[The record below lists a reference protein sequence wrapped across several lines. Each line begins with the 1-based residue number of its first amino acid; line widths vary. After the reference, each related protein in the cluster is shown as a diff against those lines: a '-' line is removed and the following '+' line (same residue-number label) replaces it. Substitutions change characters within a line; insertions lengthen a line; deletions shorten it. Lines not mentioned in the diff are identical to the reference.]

1 MASAR
6 VPQGAHRRLAAW
18 PAAGLLF
25 PFFFPGLL
33 LLAAAPVSAQPA
45 GDADGD
51 GLPDAW
57 ELQVGLDPLS
67 AAGADGALG
76 DPDGD
81 GLVNRDELAS
91 GSHPR
96 GFVTRYFA
104 EGATGPFFDVRFA
117 VFNASARP
125 ARIVMRFSTTAG
137 ATLRHAFVLPAGGR
151 TEVDPETL
159 PGLDNTA
166 FSTVVEADT
175 RIAVDRTMLWDR
187 RHYGSHAEGGIE
199 SPSTQWFFA
208 EGATHSG
215 FQLFYLLQN
224 PNPTTVDVDITYL
237 RPNRPALT
245 RRYAVG
251 PHSRMNV
258 WVNKEDSRL
267 AWTDVSAAILSS
279 APIVVERAMY
289 LNAGG
294 RMFGAGHASAGITHT
309 STRWFLAE
317 GATGPMFDLFV
328 LLANPGAA
336 AAEVRVTYLLPDG
349 TSFDKPYRVAA
360 RSRYTIWV
368 DHEDARLANTAV
380 STLVESTNGVP
391 IVVERAMW
399 WPGPTPASWAEAHNA
414 AGATATATSWAL
426 AGGEVGGADGT
437 ETYVLVANTSDR
449 AGRVKATFFFEDGG
463 TAVRLLVLPARS
475 RSTIAVA
482 ADVPSS
488 RGRRFSVLVESL
500 APDFVEI
507 VVERAM
513 YSNAEGR
520 LWAAGTALL
529 GDILQD
535 SPYGRPPEP
544 GGVRVSVS
552 AVDNRAAEGTGD
564 AALVTFSRSS
574 GAGELTVAYRLA
586 GSASPADVAPL
597 SGLVTFADGQTKVT
611 LPVVPVDDALVEAP
625 EVLVVGLVPGPGYLP
640 GASAAA
646 TVILLDNDTP
656 VAPPGLDDAARLL
669 AQATFGP
676 SMADIA
682 HLQGVGVEAWL
693 QEQFTAPRSDF
704 VGYLRFFS
712 GTEYIDEPHVQEAW
726 VHYAVTGADQLRQR
740 VANALLEIMVVA
752 NKNGLQGASWAH
764 AAYMDVL
771 MTHAFGNFRTLL
783 REVTLNPA
791 MGRFLDMLQNDRED
805 PFTGQKPN
813 ENFAREVLQLFTI
826 GTHLL
831 NLDGSPVIASDG
843 RPVPA
848 YGQAEVD
855 GFSKVFTGWTFA
867 QSRTPYE
874 FWEVRPDWLR
884 PMVAVPAHH
893 SSGPKTLL
901 RGVVLPAGQT
911 PERDLEDAIDN
922 IFHHPNVGPFIAERL
937 IQRLVTSNPSRAYVA
952 RVASVFNDNGAGV
965 RGDLRAVVRAILL
978 DPEARDAAFS
988 RWSMYG
994 KLREPM
1000 IRFVSVVRAFRAR
1013 PPSNRFRIW
1022 NLDRDM
1028 GQAPF
1033 RAPSVFNFFSPDFA
1047 PEGLLSELGLR
1058 APEFEITTE
1067 PAVIVATN
1075 TMRRLVRDAYGVS
1088 ALDKLRLD
1096 LGEELALAGD
1106 PAALVDRL
1114 NTLLFAG
1121 GLSPE
1126 LAAIARDL
1134 VSEIP
1139 PGESLR
1145 RVQAAITL
1153 LVISPEFVVQK

>member
-1 MASAR
+1 MASVR
-6 VPQGAHRRLAAW
+6 VPHGAHRRLAAW
-18 PAAGLLF
+18 PAAGLLL
-25 PFFFPGLL
+25 G

-81 GLVNRDELAS
+81 GLANRDELAA

-104 EGATGPFFDVRFA
+104 EGATGTFFDVRFA

-125 ARIVMRFSTTAG
+125 ARIVMRFLTTAG

-151 TEVDPETL
+151 SEVDPETL

-175 RIAVDRTMLWDR
+175 RIAVDRTMLWDS

-294 RMFGAGHASAGITHT
+294 RTFGAGHASAGITHT

-328 LLANPGAA
+328 LLANPGATT
-336 AAEVRVTYLLPDG
+336 AEVRVTYLLPDG

-368 DHEDARLANTAV
+368 DHEDARLADTAV

-399 WPGPTPASWAEAHNA
+399 WPGPTPASWTEAHNA

-449 AGRVKATFFFEDGG
+449 AGRVRATFFFEDGG
-463 TAVRLLVLPARS
+463 TAVRLLALPARS

-500 APDFVEI
+500 APDLVEI

-520 LWAAGTALL
+520 LWAAGTAML
-529 GDILQD
+529 GDIVQD

-552 AVDNRAAEGTGD
+552 AADNRAAEGTGD
-564 AALVTFSRSS
+564 AALVTFSRPS

-597 SGLVTFADGQTKVT
+597 SGLVTFADGQTEVA
-611 LPVVPVDDALVEAP
+611 LPIVPVDDALVEPP

-640 GASAAA
+640 AQSAAA
-646 TVILLDNDTP
+646 TLILLDNDAP
-656 VAPPGLDDAARLL
+656 VAPPGLNDAARLL

-682 HLQGVGVEAWL
+682 RLQAIGVEAWL

-712 GTEYIDEPHVQEAW
+712 GNEYIDEPHVQEAW
-726 VHYAVTGADQLRQR
+726 VHYAATGPDQLRQR

-831 NLDGSPVIASDG
+831 NLDGSPVIGPDG

-893 SSGPKTLL
+893 SPGPKTLL

-965 RGDLRAVVRAILL
+965 RGDLKAVVRAILL

-1013 PPSNRFRIW
+1013 PQSNRFRIW
-1022 NLDRDM
+1022 DLDRDM

-1096 LGEELALAGD
+1096 LSEELALAGD

-1134 VSEIP
+1134 ASEIP
-1139 PGESLR
+1139 PGEPLR
-1145 RVQAAITL
+1145 RVQAVITL